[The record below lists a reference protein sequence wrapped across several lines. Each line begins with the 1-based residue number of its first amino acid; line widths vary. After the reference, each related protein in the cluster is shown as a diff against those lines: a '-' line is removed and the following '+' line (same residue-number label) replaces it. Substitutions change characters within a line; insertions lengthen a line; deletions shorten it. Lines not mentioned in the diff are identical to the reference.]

1 MSENKE
7 ADTHYYIYS
16 QYDDEPDNEE
26 QCKEYWNELFF
37 PQQNPIRADINEKT
51 ARTYM
56 DNMWRAIKQ
65 TDLSDPE
72 KTEKWLNNKKPATKH
87 SYLWSI
93 ITILEFENVFPDT
106 IKRLREMVDDN
117 KKVIDAHYKEQ
128 RKTIHENKNWM
139 SIKELQT
146 HNKNLRNLVR
156 IDTNGWRQ
164 APKNKTQNESW
175 MISNLYTLDPKNH
188 PPMRIDYNMEI
199 INKPE
204 QIQEGNNYLMVH
216 NKTRKE
222 FIFGDYK
229 TEGAYGQKK
238 IPLSRKMN
246 AAMNLYLQNHNSK
259 WLFPDRAGNNS
270 TKNALQKKITKA
282 FSSTGKTIGVSLLR
296 HIVISEMVDTGAP
309 IIEKEEFA
317 DKMAH
322 STKTQELYKKFN

>member
-1 MSENKE
+1 MSDYSDQR
-7 ADTHYYIYS
+7 DTIISLLNSAIKKKNPKTIQTYVDNYLRAKKVV
-16 QYDDEPDNEE
+16 DLTDPDKTEE
-26 QCKEYWNELFF
+26 YL
-37 PQQNPIRADINEKT
+37 NEK
-51 ARTYM
+51 
-56 DNMWRAIKQ
+56 
-65 TDLSDPE
+65 
-72 KTEKWLNNKKPATKH
+72 KPSTKH

-93 ITILEFENVFPDT
+93 LTIIELDKEKYEKT
-106 IKRLREMVDDN
+106 IERLKKMVDNN

-139 SIKELQT
+139 TIKELQT

-156 IDTNGWRQ
+156 IDTNGWTQ